1 MKRASAICLA
11 LLLAACDGMIQSQSS
26 LPPSRVDSGTAE
38 TTSPAL
44 FPSKSRS
51 EFHDFGDP
59 NFKKLTQKTRAL
71 KNKTAPAGAILR
83 IVQFGDSHTA
93 SDTITSGLRRL
104 LQQRLGNAGI
114 GWIAPMRAPGQNHSL
129 VKYESEGWELTTSR
143 GANEARQKN
152 FPLGGYI
159 ATPVSDNASIS
170 VIPRAENADLW
181 RARVS
186 LKQWK
191 TPLIL
196 TDAKQKRVVIEPLRP
211 FGLWRDVVI
220 TPPLRLP
227 FTITA
232 ESSGDA
238 DLGGIWLEKN
248 RASGVTVSA
257 IGLNGVTLKNWEY
270 WSMPHQWTRQLTAS
284 KADMVI
290 LAYGTNEAIQPGLD
304 IADMKN
310 ILRKSV
316 LTVREALPD
325 SAIVIV
331 GAPDALRAKEET
343 GDCDKRLFPMLR
355 EVKRAQRE
363 IAEKMKTL
371 FWDWQIAMGG
381 PCSMEDWFAEGLAKE
396 DRVHFSPAGYQK
408 SAELFYDDLMALI
421 DKTPP

>member
-1 MKRASAICLA
+1 MIHQSAPLP
-11 LLLAACDGMIQSQSS
+11 S
-26 LPPSRVDSGTAE
+26 LVERGTAE
-38 TTSPAL
+38 ERTAETAPPAL
-44 FPSKSRS
+44 FPSHPRP

-59 NFKKLTQKTRAL
+59 NFRKLAQKTRAL
-71 KNKTAPAGAILR
+71 KNQTAPMGTVLR

-104 LQQRLGNAGI
+104 LQQRFGNAGI
-114 GWIAPMRAPGQNHSL
+114 GWIAPMKTPGQNHSL
-129 VKYESEGWELTTSR
+129 VKYESNGWELSTSR
-143 GANEARQKN
+143 NANEARQKI

-170 VIPRAENADLW
+170 VIPRAESADLW
-181 RARVS
+181 KARVS

-191 TPLIL
+191 APLIL
-196 TDAKQKRVVIEPLRP
+196 TDARKKRIVIEPSRP
-211 FGLWRDVVI
+211 FGLWRDAVI
-220 TPPLRLP
+220 ASPLRLP

-232 ESSGDA
+232 GSSGDA

-290 LAYGTNEAIQPGLD
+290 LAYGTNEAIQPRLD

-316 LTVREALPD
+316 LTVRDALPD

-331 GAPDALRAKEET
+331 GAPDALHAKEA
-343 GDCDKRLFPMLR
+343 GDCGERIFPMLR

-371 FWDWQIAMGG
+371 FWDWQTAMGG

-396 DRVHFSPAGYQK
+396 DRIHFSLAGYQK
-408 SAELFYDDLMALI
+408 SAEFFYDDLMVLI
-421 DKTPP
+421 DKTLP